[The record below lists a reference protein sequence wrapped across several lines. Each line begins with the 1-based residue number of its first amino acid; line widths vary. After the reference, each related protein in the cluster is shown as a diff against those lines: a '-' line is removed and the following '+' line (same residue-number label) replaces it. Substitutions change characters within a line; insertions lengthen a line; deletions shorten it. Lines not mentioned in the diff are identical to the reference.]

1 MGTWENGIYYCVELF
16 KSSIEKIIHPELPAV
31 SNITIIL
38 LIVAVLVKLWLFV
51 FYRKIAKLINSSAI
65 KANSY
70 DSISDSVSTLVVL
83 GATIAARFSGVSI
96 YGPGRKIV
104 SFHVEVPDNCDICKA
119 HDVID
124 GLEQDL
130 YKEFKCITT
139 IHMDPIVVNDE
150 KVNNM
155 RKTVE
160 KLVSD
165 IDEQYSIHDFRMT
178 DGGSRVNLIF
188 DLVVPREGNI
198 DKAALE
204 NEIKRRIHEIDSRYY
219 AVVKVE
225 FSFV

>member
-1 MGTWENGIYYCVELF
+1 
-16 KSSIEKIIHPELPAV
+16 
-31 SNITIIL
+31 
-38 LIVAVLVKLWLFV
+38 
-51 FYRKIAKLINSSAI
+51 
-65 KANSY
+65 
-70 DSISDSVSTLVVL
+70 
-83 GATIAARFSGVSI
+83 
-96 YGPGRKIV
+96 
-104 SFHVEVPDNCDICKA
+104 
-119 HDVID
+119 
-124 GLEQDL
+124 
-130 YKEFKCITT
+130 
-139 IHMDPIVVNDE
+139 MDPIVVNDE

-188 DLVVPREGNI
+188 DLVVPRDGNI